1 MTDGLKRMGEGAV
14 IYRPTVILKPEMVEM
29 GDHSR
34 IDAFVKVEG
43 GCGVKLGRYVHI
55 SSFSHINLG
64 GGALTMED
72 YSGVSSGVRIAT
84 ATSKFSAVMPESAK
98 TTTYSFVHFKRWSI
112 AYVGALIL
120 PGVTLHEGACAAAGA
135 VIRHDIP
142 PWEIW
147 GGNPARKIGT
157 RTPEGA
163 WRWEE
168 EHEPHV

>member
-1 MTDGLKRMGEGAV
+1 MTDGLKHMGTGAV

-29 GDHSR
+29 GEGSR

-43 GCGVKLGRYVHI
+43 GMGVRLGRFVHI

-64 GGALTMED
+64 GGVLTMED
-72 YSGVSSGVRIAT
+72 YSGISSGVRIAT
-84 ATSKFSAVMPESAK
+84 AISKFSAVMPESAA

-135 VIRHDIP
+135 VVTRDIP
-142 PWEIW
+142 AWEVW
-147 GGNPARKIGT
+147 GGCPAKRIGF
-157 RTPEGA
+157 RTPDGA
-163 WRWEE
+163 WRYEE
-168 EHEPHV
+168 EREPNG